1 MKKRIGFVLIVPLV
15 FTFCSP
21 GEPAASVE
29 EVAATE
35 QPAELSP
42 QLPDD
47 LFNAYIASQVAL
59 AGDSYE
65 DAQAALEQL
74 AADSSGELQTLAQA
88 AADAEDIEG
97 IRAAFIS
104 LSDEVAE
111 ASLPEGY
118 SLAFCPMANN
128 YQGAN
133 WVQEGDA
140 INNPYFG
147 SAMLTCGSIIKQ

>member
-1 MKKRIGFVLIVPLV
+1 MNKRFWFVLIVSLV

-21 GEPAASVE
+21 AEPVANVE
-29 EVAATE
+29 EAAATE
-35 QPAELSP
+35 QKAELLP

-47 LFNAYIASQVAL
+47 LFNSYIATQVAL
-59 AGDSYE
+59 AADSYE
-65 DAQAALEQL
+65 DAQGSLERL

-97 IRAAFIS
+97 IRAGFIS
-104 LSDEVAE
+104 LSDKIAE
-111 ASLPEGY
+111 AGLPEGY

-128 YQGAN
+128 FQGAN
-133 WVQEGDA
+133 WIQEGDA

>member
-1 MKKRIGFVLIVPLV
+1 MNKRFWFVLIVPLV

-21 GEPAASVE
+21 SEPVASVE
-29 EVAATE
+29 EAAATE
-35 QPAELSP
+35 QKAELLP

-47 LFNAYIASQVAL
+47 LFNSYIATQVAL
-59 AGDSYE
+59 AADSYE
-65 DAQAALEQL
+65 DAQASLEQL
-74 AADSSGELQTLAQA
+74 AADSSGELQTLALA

-97 IRAAFIS
+97 IRSGFIS
-104 LSDEVAE
+104 LSDKIAE

-128 YQGAN
+128 FQGAN
-133 WVQEGDA
+133 WIQEGDA

>member
-1 MKKRIGFVLIVPLV
+1 MKKLIGFVLIVPMV

-21 GEPAASVE
+21 AEPAASVE

-35 QPAELSP
+35 QPAGPQP

>member
-1 MKKRIGFVLIVPLV
+1 MKKGLWFVLTVPLV

-21 GEPAASVE
+21 AEPAASVE

-35 QPAELSP
+35 QPAEPQP

-47 LFNAYIASQVAL
+47 LFNSYIASQVAL
-59 AGDSYE
+59 AADSFE

-88 AADAEDIEG
+88 DADAEDIEG
-97 IRAAFIS
+97 IRAVFIS

-147 SAMLTCGSIIKQ
+147 AAMLTCGEIVRQ